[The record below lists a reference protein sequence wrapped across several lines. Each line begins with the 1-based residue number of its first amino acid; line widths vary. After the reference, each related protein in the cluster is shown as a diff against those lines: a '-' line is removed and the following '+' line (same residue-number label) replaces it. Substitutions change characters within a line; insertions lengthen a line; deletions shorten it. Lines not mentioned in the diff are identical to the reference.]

1 MSRPFIIAL
10 SGLLLVIG
18 SLMIGELVHSK
29 GAGPLAFLVGGTM
42 MIGGLAVGL
51 MRSLGGKRDRA

>member
-1 MSRPFIIAL
+1 
-10 SGLLLVIG
+10 LLLVIG
-18 SLMIGELVHSK
+18 SLTIGELVHSK
-29 GAGPLAFLVGGTM
+29 DAGPLAFLVGGTM